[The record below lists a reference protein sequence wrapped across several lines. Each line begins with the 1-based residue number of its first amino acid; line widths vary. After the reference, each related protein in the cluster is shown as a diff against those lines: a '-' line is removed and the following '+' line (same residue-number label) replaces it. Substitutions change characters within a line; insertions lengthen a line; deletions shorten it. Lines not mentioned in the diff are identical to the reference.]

1 MRARVESGKIR
12 TPRRSPAN
20 HPGVLDS
27 MIPVTAAT
35 ITRWQRCVLAAFG
48 LAVSGLVQAQAPEPE
63 LSTVLALSGSR
74 IPDGVVRG
82 PDGALY
88 GASAASTATGGL
100 FFRVT
105 ASGSSVRTLYQFGNA
120 DGAGPA
126 GALLLGSDDLFYGT
140 AQFSNGGIG
149 EGGGTV
155 FRVAPDGSGFTKLW
169 EFAGSTSTNVNSN
182 PINTDGATPYGALI
196 EGSDGFLYGVTR
208 FGGKN
213 GAGTIY
219 KIGRDGS
226 GFNVLRPFAK
236 ITSAASSST
245 IVNKS
250 GAHPRAALV
259 ESAGYFY
266 GTTNAGGKNG
276 QGTIFRLRFDGSE
289 FSVLH
294 VFTTPVA
301 PSGSTVAVNEDGALP
316 QAGLTDGGDGLLY
329 GTTTIGG
336 ANGRGVLYS
345 ITPDGSVRTTLHDFR
360 DKGGSQPTGGLLL
373 GRDGRLYGTTSTGG
387 TTSSGGDSTLGTVY
401 SIERD
406 GTDFTKLAD
415 FESETGANGN
425 GRLVQLN
432 GTEFI
437 GTTTNGGRCGSG
449 TVFRLSLAG
458 TTLDG
463 DTTCGETSSGG
474 GGGGGA
480 ASWLLLLLFAMLLPA
495 ALAPQLAVR
504 RRAGTAAGSSNVSE
518 AHRLSQSVPRSR
530 PPRSM

>member
-1 MRARVESGKIR
+1 
-12 TPRRSPAN
+12 
-20 HPGVLDS
+20 
-27 MIPVTAAT
+27 MIPVTAVT
-35 ITRWQRCVLAAFG
+35 ITSRRRCALAAFG
-48 LAVSGLVQAQAPEPE
+48 LAVCGLVQAQTPEI
-63 LSTVLALSGSR
+63 STVLAMSGSR
-74 IPDGVVRG
+74 INDGVVRG

-88 GASAASTATGGL
+88 GASAASSSATGAL

-105 ASGSSVRTLYQFGNA
+105 PNGASVRTLYQFDNT

-126 GALLLGSDDLFYGT
+126 GALLLGSDGEFYGT
-140 AQFSNGGIG
+140 AQFSNGGIT

-155 FRVAPDGSGFTKLW
+155 FRVAPDGSGFTKLH

-182 PINTDGATPYGALI
+182 PVNTNGVSPNGALI

-208 FGGKN
+208 FGGPN
-213 GAGTIY
+213 GAGVVY
-219 KIGRDGS
+219 KVGRDGS
-226 GFNVLRPFAK
+226 GFRVLHRFAK
-236 ITSAASSST
+236 ITSAASSAT
-245 IVNKS
+245 IVNPD
-250 GAHPRAALV
+250 GAHPRAGLV

-266 GTTNAGGKNG
+266 GTTNAGGANG

-301 PSGSTVAVNEDGALP
+301 PSGSTVAVNEDGASP

-329 GTTTIGG
+329 GTTTVGG
-336 ANGRGVLYS
+336 ANGVGVLYS

-360 DKGGSQPTGGLLL
+360 GKGGSQPIGGLLL
-373 GRDGRLYGTTSTGG
+373 ATDSRLYGTTSSGG
-387 TTSSGGDSTLGTVY
+387 ATSSGDVSTQGIVY
-401 SIERD
+401 SITRD

-415 FESETGANGN
+415 FGSGTGANGN
-425 GRLVQLN
+425 GRMVQLN

-437 GTTTNGGRCGSG
+437 GTTSNGGRCGAG
-449 TVFRLSLAG
+449 AIFRLSLAG
-458 TTLDG
+458 TAIEG
-463 DTTCGETSSGG
+463 DTTCGEDSGG

-480 ASWLLLLLFAMLLPA
+480 TSWLVVLLFAMLLPA
-495 ALAPQLAVR
+495 IRVPQLAIR
-504 RRAGTAAGSSNVSE
+504 RGAGAAGGSSKLSE